1 MMHQI
6 RIRELI
12 LKDEI
17 TIEEYLYNLHSTIE
31 TLYICNS
38 PLTYIPKL
46 SRFTNLTKI
55 DIRNTQLTKLPT
67 LPDTLEI
74 LYVPNNKLE
83 SLPSFPKN
91 LIHLM
96 VHNNKLKYLPTL
108 PNDNIM
114 IYYFG
119 IFSNEMMYGELMNY
133 EGSRPLRK
141 IINIVN
147 RFRENYY
154 NYKFG
159 KKLFYS
165 ILKRRQLKKAWFDE
179 YFRKIFHPSR
189 FNYLLETYNYDM
201 NEDEYFA

>member
-6 RIRELI
+6 RMRELF

-17 TIEEYLYNLHSTIE
+17 TIEEYLCNIHSNIE
-31 TLYICNS
+31 TLYLYNS
-38 PLTYIPKL
+38 RLTYIPKL
-46 SRFTNLTKI
+46 SRFTNLTGI
-55 DIRNTQLTKLPT
+55 DIRNTNLTKLPT

-83 SLPSFPKN
+83 HLPSFPKN
-91 LIHLM
+91 LIDLM
-96 VHNNKLKYLPTL
+96 VDDNKLKYLPTL
-108 PNDNIM
+108 PNDNIN
-114 IYYFG
+114 IHYFG
-119 IFSNEMMYGELMNY
+119 IFTNKMMYGELMNY
-133 EGSRPLRK
+133 EGSRPLIK

-154 NYKFG
+154 CYKFG
-159 KKLFYS
+159 KKIFYR

-189 FNYLLETYNYDM
+189 FIRLLETYNYDM
-201 NEDEYFA
+201 NEDEYCN

>member
-6 RIRELI
+6 RMRELF